1 MANPSNVYAVDCDVT
16 PVTEETYEYQTVT
29 TTQDYYP
36 NEMIGVNGSE
46 LADKF
51 DDTQSLRFVGI
62 HAGSARLRIKSDSNA
77 NERLITVKKP
87 RYITMYISSATA
99 GTDEGKPVY
108 AAYSNQVQFATGTY
122 GNYVGLVKK
131 VISST
136 LVQIDTM
143 ATHQTHDNT
152 ALTLAATGTQTLT
165 RNHINRRIFVPNTA
179 AITINLPAIAKLPV
193 GAWMEFLKTSSD
205 AYAFTLDG
213 NASETIN
220 GATTYASSTLQ
231 YDSIRIVYN
240 GSEWQTVGEVG
251 AFGATTFSG
260 DVTLG
265 SGSNLIFSGTTGQ
278 SEINLTDNLADSLS
292 VNISGGNDFLV
303 FDTTDS
309 NEKLYITP
317 GTGQKLSFFNV
328 TPIVKYNTTG
338 DQTTGAAGSTTG
350 VFLNTT
356 FTGNNGSTAYKIG
369 DVVAALKGYGLLTV

>member
-152 ALTLAATGTQTLT
+152 ALTLAATGNDTLT

-179 AITINLPAIAKLPV
+179 AKTVTLPAVAKVPI
-193 GAWMEFLKTSSD
+193 GAWMEFWKTTSD
-205 AYAFTLDG
+205 AFAITLDG

-220 GATTYASSTLQ
+220 GATTYALPMLANVKV
-231 YDSIRIVYN
+231 RIVSD
-240 GSEWQTVGEVG
+240 GSAWYVDGSKGPTSAPAIAAARTLTAADSGGVFTVAKTSAYAITLPTPAQGLYFKFMVLDTG
-251 AFGATTFSG
+251 ANAVTISDGSAHLFGVVSINNVSTAMT
-260 DVTLG
+260 
-265 SGSNLIFSGTTGQ
+265 GTT
-278 SEINLTDNLADSLS
+278 LTLASAGS
-292 VNISGGNDFLV
+292 VGDWVCFEGISATQYLV
-303 FDTTDS
+303 
-309 NEKLYITP
+309 
-317 GTGQKLSFFNV
+317 
-328 TPIVKYNTTG
+328 
-338 DQTTGAAGSTTG
+338 TGAC
-350 VFLNTT
+350 
-356 FTGNNGSTAYKIG
+356 I
-369 DVVAALKGYGLLTV
+369 AAADIAIA